1 MTGGGDPTSM
11 ANEQILIVEDDW
23 NLRKMMGDYLRN
35 EGYSIVL
42 AADGNEALTLWQ
54 KRLPD
59 LIILDWMLPGLSGL
73 EIAKSVRAAGNIP
86 IIMVTARGE
95 EPDVV
100 VGLEIGADD
109 YLVKPVSLRQLTARV
124 HAVLRRTHMGQ
135 VQEDTAVFGE
145 IRVDFIGQSV
155 FKNGQA
161 ILLTSTEFKLL
172 AILARNPNR
181 VFSRLQLME
190 EALGDYYEGYER
202 TIDSH
207 ISRLRSKIG
216 MKSLIQTVHGSG
228 YKLVLPTR

>member
-1 MTGGGDPTSM
+1 M

-23 NLRKMMGDYLRN
+23 DLRKMMGDYLRN

-42 AADGNEALTLWQ
+42 EADGNEALTLWQ